1 MDLRGMGSSVAVE
14 VVSEVTMKN
23 SQLVVQ
29 QIADFIVAEIKE
41 ASDLSQMMAA
51 EERCGVES
59 CLTLICCLQDL
70 QQLLCQSCQPRLDA
84 ECAAAQCQAC
94 C

>member
-41 ASDLSQMMAA
+41 ASDLSQMTAT
-51 EERCGVES
+51 EERCDVKS
-59 CLTLICCLQDL
+59 CLMSVCCLQDL
-70 QQLLCQSCQPRLDA
+70 QQLLCQSCQFRLNA
-84 ECAAAQCQAC
+84 EYAAAQH
-94 C
+94 